1 MDEVIELVFE
11 GSEGV
16 LVMTERAPDLLRV
29 LDGLQLVNQA
39 RDFIQTLLNGLINF
53 FLFIL

>member
-16 LVMTERAPDLLRV
+16 LLMTERAPDLLRV